1 MKNNM
6 TLQEKFK
13 ELQQQKQALLATNFY
28 NFETLKGVLQAA
40 RSVKKP
46 IILQLTKS
54 SIDYMGLP
62 VAIEL
67 AESMLKYHEVEG
79 WIHLDHGDSYELV
92 ARCLDA
98 GFNSVMIDA
107 SEKSFDE
114 NVKITRSVVKLAE
127 KYSANVEAEL
137 GYIAKLGQKTDKV
150 GFTEPSE
157 AKFFVE
163 ETGVNALAVAIGS
176 AHGFYKEGPKLD
188 LDRLSEINAVT
199 DAVLVLHGASG
210 IPHDTLSQAIQRG
223 ICKINLATEIKNIFM
238 KTLKNKLANEDEI
251 DLRKVF
257 PCATDA
263 VSELVQDKLLA
274 IQNEFSEYSN
284 K

>member
-1 MKNNM
+1 MKNKI

-13 ELQQQKQALLATNFY
+13 ELQQQKKALLATNFY

-40 RSVKKP
+40 RSEKKP

-54 SIDYMGLP
+54 SIEYMGLP

-67 AESMLKYHEVEG
+67 AGSMLKYYEVEA

-98 GFNSVMIDA
+98 GFHSVMIDA
-107 SEKSFDE
+107 SEKPFDE

-127 KYSANVEAEL
+127 KYGANVEAEL
-137 GYIAKLGQKTDKV
+137 GYIAKLGQKNDNV
-150 GFTEPSE
+150 GFTEPDD
-157 AKFFVE
+157 AKRFVE

-176 AHGFYKEGPKLD
+176 AHGFYKDEPKLD
-188 LDRLSEINAVT
+188 LDRLSEIRKVTNA
-199 DAVLVLHGASG
+199 ALVLHGGSG
-210 IPHDTLSQAIQRG
+210 IPHDVLRDAIKRG

-238 KTLKNKLANEDEI
+238 KTLKNKLTNEDEI
-251 DLRKVF
+251 DLRKIF

-263 VSELVQDKLLA
+263 VTELVQAKLQA
-274 IQNEFSEYSN
+274 IQIETYA
-284 K
+284 